1 MQVLVSPPHCRRS
14 YARIVSP
21 RRLTPSL
28 FPLKQSL
35 GTFYLGIRDYTP
47 CHKET
52 GGGGYEW
59 PRSVS
64 DARDLPQTPQR
75 NCSGQSATRRG
86 IVSGMFSAA
95 QACLCPQQ
103 ARSLSGK
110 QSEPQMRTKRQ
121 LPWRQRR
128 LCAAFSRVSFLGR
141 FSIRGVSQARGSE
154 SCLGRS
160 SAGRGQPAWGR
171 NPRPGVKRGEGRPRW
186 AVCAGVGGERP
197 RHLGE
202 DTHPSPR

>member
-95 QACLCPQQ
+95 QACAHSRHVLS
-103 ARSLSGK
+103 AGSSLSRKCALKG
-110 QSEPQMRTKRQ
+110 SCPGDSAASA
-121 LPWRQRR
+121 LPSPEFPSWG
-128 LCAAFSRVSFLGR
+128 ASA
-141 FSIRGVSQARGSE
+141 
-154 SCLGRS
+154 
-160 SAGRGQPAWGR
+160 SAG
-171 NPRPGVKRGEGRPRW
+171 
-186 AVCAGVGGERP
+186 CP
-197 RHLGE
+197 RHAALRAVSGAGALGGG
-202 DTHPSPR
+202 SPLGAGTLGPE